1 MKFPFLSGLIV
12 SVFALAS
19 CAPYPKQPTP
29 PATLDKLFDKADRN
43 GDGRITRDE
52 FSGLMIEQAFY
63 WMDGDHKGT
72 ISESEF
78 LAAGGSKKVFRQID
92 FNSKG
97 YFTVE
102 DAKAST
108 IARKAMSLPFDGADK
123 NGSGSITRAEF
134 QDYRNRASAYT
145 R

>member
-1 MKFPFLSGLIV
+1 MKFLLLPAISAC
-12 SVFALAS
+12 VFALAS
-19 CAPYPKQPTP
+19 CAPLAKRPTP
-29 PATLDKLFDKADRN
+29 PPTLDELFAQADRN

-72 ISESEF
+72 ITEAEF
-78 LAAGGSKKVFRQID
+78 LAAGGSKVVFSQID
-92 FNSKG
+92 VTGKG

-102 DAKAST
+102 DAKASAV
-108 IARKAMSLPFDGADK
+108 ARKVMSLPFDGADK
-123 NGSGSITRAEF
+123 DRNGSITRAEF
-134 QDYRNRASAYT
+134 QDYQNRAAAYT